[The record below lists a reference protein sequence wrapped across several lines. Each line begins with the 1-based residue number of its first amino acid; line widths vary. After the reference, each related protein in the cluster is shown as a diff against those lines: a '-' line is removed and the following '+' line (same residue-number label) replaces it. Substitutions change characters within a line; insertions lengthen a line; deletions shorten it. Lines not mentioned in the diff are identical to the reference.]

1 MNIIYTIVNMNE
13 RDKILLIVKVVVIF
27 NAITTGWDVK
37 QITDKSFELTK
48 KNYDEF
54 NFNTFMETITADIV
68 C

>member
-1 MNIIYTIVNMNE
+1 MNE